1 MDHDLKSLQTFIQ
14 TRFDAIDRRQD
25 DTLQLIATTTTETK
39 SDLDELKTY
48 VQTTNGRLRKAE
60 TVIAV
65 LKFAVFT
72 IGGALLLA
80 MLQVAVTRLAQ

>member
-1 MDHDLKSLQTFIQ
+1 M
-14 TRFDAIDRRQD
+14 
-25 DTLQLIATTTTETK
+25 QLIATTTTETK